1 MSIKLKEKKFMK
13 DYIGHLLMVLG
24 VAALVAGLGIYRRS
38 QNRKPEPD
46 KKKGVEVVCKT
57 CGGTGETEQ
66 DVNLLMAKAMYSI
79 WLNGHSYGCEA
90 CNKFPDGPPCEAD
103 RKKYKEIM
111 DKYQELGPKIDKAA
125 CPDCMGMG
133 RYIQYEG
140 YRFGRERE

>member
-1 MSIKLKEKKFMK
+1 MK

-24 VAALVAGLGIYRRS
+24 VAAFVAGLGIYRRS
-38 QNRKPEPD
+38 RISKPEPE
-46 KKKGVEVVCKT
+46 KKKGVEVVCRS

-66 DVNLLMAKAMYSI
+66 DVNLLMAKAAYSI
-79 WLNGHSYGCEA
+79 WFDGHSRNCEA
-90 CNKFPDGPPCEAD
+90 CKKFPDGDPCEAD

-111 DKYQELGPKIDKAA
+111 DKYEELGPKMDKAA

-140 YRFGRERE
+140 YRFGRERD

>member
-1 MSIKLKEKKFMK
+1 MK

-24 VAALVAGLGIYRRS
+24 VAVCVAGLGVYRRS
-38 QNRKPEPD
+38 QTRKPE
-46 KKKGVEVVCKT
+46 KKRGVEVVCKT

-66 DVNLLMAKAMYSI
+66 DVNLLMAKAAYSI
-79 WLNGHSYGCEA
+79 WLDGHSRNCEA
-90 CNKFPDGPPCEAD
+90 CKKFPDGDPCEVD

-111 DKYQELGPKIDKAA
+111 DKYEELGPKMDKAA